1 MADDGLLCGDA
12 ADAKLKTA
20 AEKSMCFSLGQY
32 KGPTV
37 GTADCSGCIMAS
49 KCTALDAR
57 GRWRLSDGQ
66 WQLVSTHTLTFT
78 AQTTDDVSSTLGGQ
92 ADSLV
97 ASFLTSLVEASTA
110 AGVEV
115 RAVTSQQSTL
125 TVNSQRST
133 LLILLLTEMRST
145 LLTVGCWLLTVDCK
159 HASKPLTPRCVHWCI
174 RLATVVY
181 TGSMCAVVYT

>member
-20 AEKSMCFSLGQY
+20 AEKSMCFSLGQC

-37 GTADCSGCIMAS
+37 STADCSDCTMAS

-57 GRWRLSDGQ
+57 GRWRLSDGR

-115 RAVTSQQSTL
+115 RTACSHQSTVNTNGQQSTVN
-125 TVNSQRST
+125 TVNS
-133 LLILLLTEMRST
+133 
-145 LLTVGCWLLTVDCK
+145 TVNCDEEHTVDCWLLAVDC
-159 HASKPLTPRCVHWCI
+159 
-174 RLATVVY
+174 
-181 TGSMCAVVYT
+181 